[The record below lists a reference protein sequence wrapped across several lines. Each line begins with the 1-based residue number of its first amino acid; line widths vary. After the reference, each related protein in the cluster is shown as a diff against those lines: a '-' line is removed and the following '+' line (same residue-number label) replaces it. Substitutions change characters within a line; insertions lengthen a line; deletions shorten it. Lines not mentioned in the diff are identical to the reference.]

1 MHSAAAAALTLLTST
16 ALAQT
21 PSLTI
26 IDPPADLPATR
37 SVALS
42 RDGSTLIGF
51 ATSPGRGFTWTR
63 ASGYFDYT
71 AANGYVGQYGS
82 FGVSANGATVVGA
95 GFTGGIRG
103 YRAFGT
109 GAPQDLGAPWDASFS
124 GGIKSVLGM
133 WTNHTG
139 TRVIASMQRIIGS
152 AAPERNAFVW
162 TQATN
167 SWQPLIPSQQSLSD
181 YVNANDASDDGSVVV
196 GQVNEGGFFGAP
208 RAFVS
213 TPTGYS
219 ILPAPSQIATDFWYA
234 TAVNSEG
241 DIIVGAAQTPTM
253 SYALMWRNGVASTID
268 LNLPGYIIPEPLDVS
283 NDGTVMV
290 GNFYTTDVERRTFVW
305 TQSSGY
311 MTIES
316 YLAGY
321 GQSLPVGAS
330 IFDIHLSGDGTT
342 IGGYYQP
349 MLNGNPV
356 GDSRAF
362 VFTIPAPSSIL
373 LLSAGTFALTRRRR

>member
-1 MHSAAAAALTLLTST
+1 MHTATALATLTLLTST

-26 IDPPADLPATR
+26 IEPPADLPATR

-51 ATSPGRGFTWTR
+51 ATPPGRGFTWTR
-63 ASGYFDYT
+63 SDGYFDYT
-71 AANGYVGQYGS
+71 PANGYVGQYGS

-95 GFTGGIRG
+95 GFTGGIRA
-103 YRAFGT
+103 YRSFGT

-152 AAPERNAFVW
+152 AAPERNPFVW

-181 YVNANDASDDGSVVV
+181 YVDANDASDDGSVVV

-213 TPTGYS
+213 TPSGFS
-219 ILPAPSQIATDFWYA
+219 ILPRPSQVTIDEWYA
-234 TAVNSEG
+234 TAVNG
-241 DIIVGAAQTPTM
+241 PGNIVVGTAGGVGAI
-253 SYALMWRNGVASTID
+253 WRDGVPSVLAP
-268 LNLPGYIIPEPLDVS
+268 NLPNILVTIPTDVS
-283 NDGTVMV
+283 NDGNIVV
-290 GNFYTTDVERRTFVW
+290 GTMEPAGGLQGFVW
-305 TQSSGY
+305 TPSTGTQ
-311 MTIES
+311 TLDS
-316 YLAGY
+316 YLAGF
-321 GQSLPVGAS
+321 GLS
-330 IFDIHLSGDGTT
+330 IPSPYAIQGIHLSGDGTT
-342 IGGYYQP
+342 IGGWYQP
-349 MLNGNPV
+349 TLNGNPV

-362 VFTIPAPSSIL
+362 VFTVPAPSGLAL
-373 LLSAGTFALTRRRR
+373 LGAGAFALTRRRR